1 MIGALGA
8 CFGRVVTMDS
18 PHARPPGEFQWEAT
32 LWHEL
37 AHVITIQMSNQR
49 VPRWLTEG
57 ISVYEEK
64 IARPEWAR
72 GQDIEW
78 VHMLNRN
85 EAIKLANL
93 NQAFTDPRKISI
105 AYFEASLL
113 VQHLVEKYGDEGLH
127 KMLRAYGQGMDT
139 DAALKAAVNTTLAEM
154 QDGFDKFNEREFGK
168 LQAALKEPEK
178 GVDLP
183 RMPLEDLKAYAA
195 KNEGSYIAQ
204 MALAV
209 QLQKAGDMDGAVA
222 PLKKAAAL
230 VPIATGD
237 DSPQAMLAEI
247 ALRKKDAAAAMEA
260 LQAQV
265 AADFNNVDAAR
276 QLAGAMKTAG
286 VTDPARLEPVY
297 QRIVSI
303 DPFDAESR
311 SAYGRVLMQ
320 AHKPDAAVREFK
332 AVVAM
337 HPVDQAAAFTDLA
350 ESYFQS
356 GKRADAR
363 KQTLAALEVAP
374 SYERAQDL
382 LLKLSEAR
390 P

>member
-1 MIGALGA
+1 
-8 CFGRVVTMDS
+8 
-18 PHARPPGEFQWEAT
+18 
-32 LWHEL
+32 
-37 AHVITIQMSNQR
+37 
-49 VPRWLTEG
+49 
-57 ISVYEEK
+57 
-64 IARPEWAR
+64 
-72 GQDIEW
+72 
-78 VHMLNRN
+78 
-85 EAIKLANL
+85 
-93 NQAFTDPRKISI
+93 
-105 AYFEASLL
+105 
-113 VQHLVEKYGDEGLH
+113 
-127 KMLRAYGQGMDT
+127 
-139 DAALKAAVNTTLAEM
+139 M
-154 QDGFDKFNEREFGK
+154 QEGFDAFNEREFGK
-168 LQAALKEPEK
+168 LRVALKEPEK

-183 RMPLEDLKAYAA
+183 RMPIDDLKAYVA
-195 KNEGSYIAQ
+195 KNEGSFIAQ
-204 MALAV
+204 MSLGV
-209 QLQKAGDMDGAVA
+209 QLQKSGDLDGAVA
-222 PLKKAAAL
+222 AFKKAAAL

-247 ALRKKDAAAAMEA
+247 ALRKKDNAAAIDA
-260 LQAQV
+260 LQAQI

-276 QLAGAMKTAG
+276 QLAGLMRSAG
-286 VTDPARLEPVY
+286 ITDPERLQPVY
-297 QRIVSI
+297 QQIVAI

-320 AHKPDAAVREFK
+320 ARKPDAAVREFK

-356 GKRADAR
+356 GKRAEAR